1 MAAVVV
7 TGAAG
12 FIGHHVTRALLDRG
26 ERVIGIDNLNAY
38 YDVALK
44 EDRLAAAACDRFTFI
59 RGDICDRELLERV
72 ISDAQATQVLHLAAQ
87 PGVRHSARQPS
98 THVNTNIVGFSNVL
112 EVCRDQGVEHLVFA
126 SSSSVYGQG
135 AQIPY
140 QEDGPLGVPLSVYAA
155 SKRAGEHLAHAYG
168 HTFGLRSTGL
178 RFFTVYGPWGRP
190 DMAVWSFADRI
201 LNGETLDVFG
211 RGEMARDFTYI
222 DDIVAGI
229 LEALDLA
236 GDPQEP
242 ARVFNI
248 GRGEP
253 VSVNVLIELLER
265 RLALPAKRRELPR
278 NPAEAERTH
287 ANIDRLVAATGYEP
301 KVSLAEGLDRFVTW
315 FLERRGA

>member
-98 THVNTNIVGFSNVL
+98 THVNTNIVGFANVL

-126 SSSSVYGQG
+126 SSSSVYGEG

-168 HTFGLRSTGL
+168 HTFDLRSTGL

-190 DMAVWSFADRI
+190 DMAVWSFAERI
-201 LNGETLDVFG
+201 LNGEILDVFG

>member
-1 MAAVVV
+1 MATLVV

-26 ERVIGIDNLNAY
+26 ERVIGIDNLNPY
-38 YDVALK
+38 YDVTLK
-44 EDRLAAAACDRFTFI
+44 EDRLRAAACDRFTFI
-59 RGDICDRELLERV
+59 EGDICDRELLERV
-72 ISDAQATQVLHLAAQ
+72 VSEAGATQVLHLAAQ
-87 PGVRHSARQPS
+87 PGVRHSARQPG
-98 THVNTNIVGFSNVL
+98 THVNTNILGFSNVL
-112 EVCRDQGVEHLVFA
+112 EVCRDIGVEHLVFA
-126 SSSSVYGQG
+126 SSSSVYGEG
-135 AQIPY
+135 AQVPY

-155 SKRAGEHLAHAYG
+155 SKRAGEHLAHSYG
-168 HTFGLRSTGL
+168 HTFGLRTTGL

-190 DMAVWSFADRI
+190 DMAVWSFTERI
-201 LNGETLDVFG
+201 LKGETLDVFG

-229 LEALDLA
+229 LLALDLD

-253 VSVNVLIELLER
+253 VSVNALIELIER
-265 RLALPAKRRELPR
+265 RLGRRAQRRELPR
-278 NPAEAERTH
+278 NPAESERTH
-287 ANIDRLVAATGYEP
+287 ANIARLVAATGYDP

-315 FLERRGA
+315 FLERRDA

>member
-98 THVNTNIVGFSNVL
+98 THVNTNIVGFANVL

-126 SSSSVYGQG
+126 SSSSVYGEG

-168 HTFGLRSTGL
+168 HTFDLRSTGL

-190 DMAVWSFADRI
+190 DMAVWSFAERI

>member
-1 MAAVVV
+1 MAAVIV

>member
-1 MAAVVV
+1 MPSIVV

-26 ERVIGIDNLNAY
+26 QRVIGIDNLNAY

-44 EDRLAAAACDRFTFI
+44 EDRLREVAGDRFTFV
-59 RGDICDRELLERV
+59 RGDICDRELVHRV
-72 ISDAQATQVLHLAAQ
+72 ISEAQATQVLHLAAQ
-87 PGVRHSARQPS
+87 PGVRHSARQPV
-98 THVNTNIVGFSNVL
+98 THVDTNIVGFSNVL
-112 EVCRDQGVEHLVFA
+112 EVCRELGVEHLVFA
-126 SSSSVYGQG
+126 SSSSVYGEG
-135 AQIPY
+135 AEVPY
-140 QEDGPLGVPLSVYAA
+140 REHAPLGVPLSVYAA
-155 SKRAGEHLAHAYG
+155 SKRAGEHMAHAYG

-190 DMAVWSFADRI
+190 DMAVWSFAEHI
-201 LNGETLDVFG
+201 LNGDTLDVFG

-229 LEALDLA
+229 LLALDLD

-242 ARVFNI
+242 ARIFNI

-253 VSVNVLIELLER
+253 VSVNDLIGLLER
-265 RLALPAKRRELPR
+265 RLERPATRRDLPR

-287 ANIDRLVAATGYEP
+287 ANIDRLIEATGYEP

-315 FLERRGA
+315 FLDRRGD

>member
-98 THVNTNIVGFSNVL
+98 THVNTNIVGFANVL

-126 SSSSVYGQG
+126 SSSSVYGEG

-168 HTFGLRSTGL
+168 HTFDLRSTGL

-190 DMAVWSFADRI
+190 DMAVWSFAERI

-315 FLERRGA
+315 CLESRGA